1 MPKAAVIKKTKNG
14 KGRLVPDPSLYYFA
28 QKLDRLEKA
37 EQALKELSNHI
48 VGGILLVEEEGDIG
62 VTNFYVYIEDKESV
76 IKAYNLAEKYADSSH
91 KNKVLD
97 SEHYGWT

>member
-1 MPKAAVIKKTKNG
+1 MPKAAVIRKTKNG
-14 KGRLVPDPSLYYFA
+14 KGRRVPAPSLQFFI
-28 QKLDRLEKA
+28 QKLDKLEKA

-48 VGGILLVEEEGDIG
+48 ADGILLVEEGGDIG
-62 VTNFYVYIEDKESV
+62 VTNFYVYIEDKESM

-91 KNKVLD
+91 KNKVMD